1 LYEKNEPLLVI
12 SETRIITLLCTNS
25 VLLFMELCEKWMRF
39 FSLWVNLNNNIDN
52 PVHYRLLQWMAQG
65 NHLYKSYCSLLLPW
79 LWVPGWFDLQSP
91 GWKIAS
97 MLGIERTMLILSSC
111 SVAFDLSVMRWPF
124 WSQAL
129 ASLWFTKIDNVTRL
143 SLLGLIAEQK
153 PDELLLLT
161 HHYSHLPDVVLNSF

>member
-1 LYEKNEPLLVI
+1 MYEKNEPLLVI

-79 LWVPGWFDLQSP
+79 LWVPSWFDLQSR

-97 MLGIERTMLILSSC
+97 MLGIEHTMLILIVLAQLPLIFQSC
-111 SVAFDLSVMRWPF
+111 SDPFDPRLWQVFGLPNLIM
-124 WSQAL
+124 SQDCL
-129 ASLWFTKIDNVTRL
+129 C
-143 SLLGLIAEQK
+143 
-153 PDELLLLT
+153 
-161 HHYSHLPDVVLNSF
+161 